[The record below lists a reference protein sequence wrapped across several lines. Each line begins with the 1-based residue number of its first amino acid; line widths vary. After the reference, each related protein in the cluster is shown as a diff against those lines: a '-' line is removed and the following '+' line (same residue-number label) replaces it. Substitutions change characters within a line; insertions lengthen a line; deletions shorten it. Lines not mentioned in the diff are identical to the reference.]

1 LQIIDLHL
9 EEIVVA
15 VVIRNGIELRKLQE
29 NPYP

>member
-15 VVIRNGIELRKLQE
+15 VVIRNGIEVRKLQE
-29 NPYP
+29 NLYP